1 MQTTQILESTG
12 FDAALEADSFLLFK
26 HSLTCPI
33 SARAFRQYTAFLA
46 ENPSVATGWI
56 DVVGQRPWSQRVEA
70 QTGVAHES
78 PQALMLRR
86 GQVVWHA
93 SHGEITKDALAR
105 ATAG

>member
-1 MQTTQILESTG
+1 VQPTQILESPA
-12 FDAALEADSFLLFK
+12 FDAALDADRFLLFK

-46 ENPSVATGWI
+46 GDPKVATGWI

-70 QTGVAHES
+70 KTGVAHES
-78 PQALMLRR
+78 PQALVLSK
-86 GQVVWHA
+86 GKVVWHA
-93 SHGEITKDALAR
+93 SHGDITKESLER